1 MPTYAKFWSS
11 NARFAHYISL
21 DLDFFSFKFFKFVK
35 YYKGKKQKR
44 IDTTLMVVLE
54 KKNY

>member
-11 NARFAHYISL
+11 NARFAQYISS